1 MLKWVHYLLFGLI
14 LSLGSLQFGF
24 AKEEQREINLPEQQA
39 KGLTNE
45 QQVQAQQT
53 VAQLQEPMFRPLI
66 ERYILDELQSVRKD
80 QQALR
85 AEYVE
90 KIAHAQLDTADR
102 ALGYTSDTMNILFI
116 LITATVSI
124 LVLVGWNSLR
134 DVKNKVE
141 DIVNTRVK
149 VITEEYESRLGGLES
164 QLRARSEEILNN
176 QKKITI
182 TNEIHS
188 LWMRANLESDFNT
201 KVEIYD
207 EILLRKPEDV
217 EAIAYKADALLEL
230 GDTQQ
235 AILLC
240 NQALEFD
247 SDYGYA
253 YWQRACAYAMKH
265 QHSDAMADIRMAL
278 EYSPNLRNELLH
290 ESAFASLHDNDSF
303 NDIVNG

>member
-1 MLKWVHYLLFGLI
+1 MLKWLSYLFVGFTLLFA
-14 LSLGSLQFGF
+14 SVSNVQ
-24 AKEEQREINLPEQQA
+24 AQEEQREITLPEQQA
-39 KGLTNE
+39 KGLTKE
-45 QQVQAQQT
+45 QQSQVQQT
-53 VAQLQEPMFRPLI
+53 VSQLQEPMYRPLI

-85 AEYVE
+85 AEYAE
-90 KIAHAQLDTADR
+90 KIAHAQLETADR
-102 ALGYTSDTMNILFI
+102 AIGYTANTMNNLFI

-149 VITEEYESRLGGLES
+149 AITEEYEARLAGLES

-188 LWMRANLESDFNT
+188 LWMRANLESDYNN

-207 EILLRKPEDV
+207 EILTRKPEDV

-235 AILLC
+235 AVVLC
-240 NQALEFD
+240 NQALDID

-278 EYSPNLRNELLH
+278 EYSPSLRNELMH

-303 NDIVNG
+303 NEIVSG

>member
-1 MLKWVHYLLFGLI
+1 MLSVLTVQPVWA
-14 LSLGSLQFGF
+14 QT
-24 AKEEQREINLPEQQA
+24 EQPAETLPEQQA
-39 KGLTNE
+39 KGLSQE
-45 QQVQAQQT
+45 QQAQAQQT
-53 VAQLQEPMFRPLI
+53 VSQLNEPMYRPLI
-66 ERYILDELQSVRKD
+66 ERYILDELQAVRKD

-102 ALGYTSDTMNILFI
+102 ALGYTTDTMNNLFI

-149 VITEEYESRLGGLES
+149 AITEEYESRLAGLES
-164 QLRARSEEILNN
+164 QLRERSEEILNN

-188 LWMRANLESDFNT
+188 LWMRANLESDFGT

-207 EILLRKPEDV
+207 EILTRKPEDV

-230 GDTQQ
+230 GDIQQ
-235 AILLC
+235 AIVLC
-240 NQALEFD
+240 NQALEID

-253 YWQRACAYAMKH
+253 YWQRACAYAMTHK
-265 QHSDAMADIRMAL
+265 HSDALADIRMAL

-290 ESAFASLHDNDSF
+290 ESAFASLHDNASF

>member
-1 MLKWVHYLLFGLI
+1 MLKWVNYLLFGFM
-14 LSLGSLQFGF
+14 LSVLTLQSVW
-24 AKEEQREINLPEQQA
+24 AQTEQPADTLPEQQA
-39 KGLTNE
+39 KGLSQA
-45 QQVQAQQT
+45 QQAQAQQT
-53 VAQLQEPMFRPLI
+53 VSELNEPMYRPLI
-66 ERYILDELQSVRKD
+66 ERYILDELQAVRKD

-102 ALGYTSDTMNILFI
+102 ALGYTTDTMNNLFI

-149 VITEEYESRLGGLES
+149 AITEEYESRLAGLES
-164 QLRARSEEILNN
+164 QLRERSEEILNN

-188 LWMRANLESDFNT
+188 LWMRANLESDFGT

-207 EILLRKPEDV
+207 EILARKPEDV

-230 GDTQQ
+230 GDIQQ
-235 AILLC
+235 AIILC
-240 NQALEFD
+240 NQALEVD

-253 YWQRACAYAMKH
+253 YWQRACAYAMTHK
-265 QHSDAMADIRMAL
+265 HSDALADIRMAL

-290 ESAFASLHDNDSF
+290 ESAFASLHDNASF